1 MTNTMDVNIMYL
13 GGAPGS
19 DSHWMVVA
27 ALHKHKIIHYSF
39 NRHKISPHFRVVLT
53 DEELKKADEFLV
65 EANKVLKRSLGKND
79 YIKNLLRRNY
89 YQIKQSDSLYAI
101 AESFNGDV
109 KKLGGTAWAV
119 VMFLHERSGGTAYI
133 FSQSDEKWFS
143 GARGEQENTF
153 QWTEIKKPKKPSG
166 KYTAIGTRKLKSSG
180 RSATFSLFE

>member
-1 MTNTMDVNIMYL
+1 MYS

-19 DSHWMVVA
+19 DSHWSLVA

-119 VMFLHERSGGTAYI
+119 VMFLRQGTGPAYI
-133 FSQSDEKWFS
+133 FSQSDEKWF
-143 GARGEQENTF
+143 RGDRGGQENTF
-153 QWTEIKKPKKPSG
+153 KWTEINKPKKPSG

-180 RSATFSLFE
+180 RSTIFSLFE